1 MVSGTGDGRAGGF
14 GQGPCNAV
22 HGTGTEISSGGLK
35 MVTNASSRFLRPSLI
50 ATAALV
56 VAVAFA
62 PRAAAQAR
70 GGSGHGS
77 SGHGSSGQGSSG
89 RGSGGGHS
97 VGSSHSGG
105 VSHSSGG
112 SRVSSSRGGVRGG
125 GSHGGGWYNG
135 RYRRGGWGYYPYSWG
150 WGWGWDPFYS
160 SWLWGGPSV
169 TIVTGGDGDADGSAD
184 GSVEGNVGVPARTG
198 RYAVVKTDV
207 SPEEAQVFLDG
218 KYIGSADDFDGRPDY
233 LYLGAGKYHLEFRLP
248 GYQTLATDLDV
259 SRGQRVRLDQKL
271 KLEPG
276 KSALD
281 QFAPESKGTP
291 LGRVFTKGG
300 SEAGGPEAEEE
311 APPAPRRALQRAPRD
326 DGWSDRGMAPAP
338 RQRAPEARMPEERMD
353 VRPEPLPRPA
363 GNRARMRFK
372 VTPEDAAVYVDDKYL
387 GAGEDLAANPRGV
400 VTDPGTHSITV
411 TRPGYK
417 SKTVGVTVRVGS
429 PVDVVVELEK

>member
-1 MVSGTGDGRAGGF
+1 MASGTGDGRAEGC

-22 HGTGTEISSGGLK
+22 QGTGTEISSGGLK
-35 MVTNASSRFLRPSLI
+35 MVTNASPRFLRPSLI
-50 ATAALV
+50 ATAALA
-56 VAVAFA
+56 VAVTLA
-62 PRAAAQAR
+62 PRAAEAGGSR
-70 GGSGHGS
+70 GGSGHG
-77 SGHGSSGQGSSG
+77 
-89 RGSGGGHS
+89 GGGRS

-105 VSHSSGG
+105 MSRSSGG
-112 SRVSSSRGGVRGG
+112 SRVS
-125 GSHGGGWYNG
+125 GSHGGGRHVGG
-135 RYRRGGWGYYPYSWG
+135 RPGGGRHGGGWHGGGYRRVGGGYYPYG
-150 WGWGWDPFYS
+150 WGWGWAPYYS
-160 SWLWGGPSV
+160 SWWWGGPSGYV
-169 TIVTGGDGDADGSAD
+169 VTGGDGDEEGE
-184 GSVEGNVGVPARTG
+184 GSVGVSARTG
-198 RYAVVKTDV
+198 RYAIVKTDV
-207 SPEEAQVFLDG
+207 SPEEAQLFLDG
-218 KYIGSADDFDGRPDY
+218 KYIGTADDFDGRPDT

-248 GYQTLATDLDV
+248 GYQIFATDLDV

-276 KSALD
+276 KRALD

-300 SEAGGPEAEEE
+300 PEGGSEADDNE
-311 APPAPRRALQRAPRD
+311 APPPPRRALRRAPPPRD
-326 DGWSDRGMAPAP
+326 DGWSDRE
-338 RQRAPEARMPEERMD
+338 RAPEDRMD
-353 VRPEPLPRPA
+353 ARPEPLPRLT

-417 SKTVGVTVRVGS
+417 SKTVDVTVRIGS